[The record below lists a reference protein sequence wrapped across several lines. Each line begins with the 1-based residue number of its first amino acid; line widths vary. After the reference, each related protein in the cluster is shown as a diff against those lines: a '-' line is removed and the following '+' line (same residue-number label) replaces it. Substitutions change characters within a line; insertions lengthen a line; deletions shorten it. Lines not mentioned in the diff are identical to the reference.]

1 MSDGKP
7 NILGKLPVYNDAGEI
22 FEAGADKV
30 QFKHKTQRTGDYTRS
45 GTQASDEAKN
55 KSTKRTTRKTAT
67 KGSDSGVGARSRPSY
82 ERSGGK
88 TESKSGKGSAKPSPS
103 VPGKGKGKK

>member
-30 QFKHKTQRTGDYTRS
+30 QFEHKIQRTSDYKRS
-45 GTQASDEAKN
+45 STQASDESRN
-55 KSTKRTTRKTAT
+55 KRTKRTTKKTAT
-67 KGSDSGVGARSRPSY
+67 KGSDSGVGRRSRPSY
-82 ERSGGK
+82 ERGGK
-88 TESKSGKGSAKPSPS
+88 PASKSGWGSAKPPASK
-103 VPGKGKGKK
+103 PGKGKGKK